1 MQFMG
6 HQADCDNCRLRLKC
20 LRNPKPKAARQVNI
34 LLGRVATR
42 TGKPTPTERMK
53 QKIDSAVGR

>member
-53 QKIDSAVGR
+53 